1 MKKAYLL
8 ACITVLCWSTMAPVC
23 KSLMGALT
31 DMEVLFYGCTVASIV
46 LFLIIAFKGE
56 LNDFKSYGIKNILY
70 RCFLG
75 FFGFFLY
82 SALYYH
88 GIALLPA
95 QVACILNY
103 LWPIFTVCFSC
114 IILKERFSLVK
125 LVALL
130 LSFGGVIVVT
140 MNSGGS
146 AAATS
151 SLIGY
156 ASCIIGAALYGLFS
170 VLNKKEGGNQLVN
183 MFLTIGTSAV
193 CSFVCCAYVGF
204 SPLYVSQIPGLL
216 WIGVVANAIGYWMWA
231 VALQMGSSASVA
243 NLAYLTPVL
252 SLFMSHFIVDEPL
265 YLTSFIGLGLILFGF
280 FLQMNLDKA

>member
-8 ACITVLCWSTMAPVC
+8 GSITVLCWSTMAPVC
-23 KSLMGALT
+23 KSLMGTLT
-31 DMEVLFYGCTVASIV
+31 DMEVLFYGCTVATIV
-46 LFLIIAFKGE
+46 LFLMIALKGE
-56 LNDFKSYGIKNILY
+56 LSDLKSYGIKHSLY

-75 FFGFFLY
+75 FIGFFLY

-95 QVACILNY
+95 QIACILNY

-125 LVALL
+125 FFALL

-140 MNSGGS
+140 FHPGDS
-146 AAATS
+146 ATSTS

-156 ASCIIGAALYGLFS
+156 ASCLIGAALYGVFS

-183 MFLTIGTSAV
+183 MFLYIGTSAV
-193 CSFVCCAYVGF
+193 CSGICCAVVGF
-204 SPLYVSQIPGLL
+204 SPLQGFQIPGLL
-216 WIGVVANAIGYWMWA
+216 WVGVVANALGYWLWA
-231 VALQMGSSASVA
+231 VALQMGSSASIA

-252 SLFMSHFIVDEPL
+252 SLFMSHFLIGEPL
-265 YLTSFIGLGLILFGF
+265 YVTSFIGLGLILFGF
-280 FLQMNLDKA
+280 FLQMYMDKQ